1 MKRMIRTLCAVAI
14 AFFAIPQQ
22 ADAQFFKKLKK
33 AAENVVKETI
43 TGETTTESTA
53 NSTTATAGTAE
64 VATNFVTSASGVE
77 VGNPGSEHFDL
88 EFVEAVGNAASN
100 EVTIYVKA
108 TAKKLNYQNAA
119 IGGNDGRA
127 TDADGNEYKTGYYPE
142 KKNMMVGVPVKFEF
156 AKFMKVPATVDK
168 FVIVTAGWYLD
179 TEARCPGGTNWMQY
193 AIKLKNVPIKW
204 E

>member
-1 MKRMIRTLCAVAI
+1 MKKAIRTLCLVAI
-14 AFFAIPQQ
+14 AIFAIPQQ

-33 AAENVVKETI
+33 AAENVVKEAI
-43 TGETTTESTA
+43 TGEKTTENTG
-53 NSTTATAGTAE
+53 NSTTETANAAE

-88 EFVEAVGNAASN
+88 DFVEAIGNAASN

-108 TAKKLNYQNAA
+108 TAKKLNYSNAS

-127 TDADGNEYKTGYYPE
+127 TDSDGNEYKTSYYPE
-142 KKNMMVGVPVKFEF
+142 KKNLMVGVPVKFEF
-156 AKFMKVPATVDK
+156 AKFSKVPATVDK

-179 TEARCPGGTNWMQY
+179 TEARCPGGTNWMKY